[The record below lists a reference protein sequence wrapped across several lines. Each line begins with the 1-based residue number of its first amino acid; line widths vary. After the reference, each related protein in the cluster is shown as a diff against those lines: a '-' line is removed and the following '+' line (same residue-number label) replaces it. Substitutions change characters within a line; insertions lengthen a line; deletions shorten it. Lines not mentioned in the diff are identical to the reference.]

1 MKSHKQAWIAVLCLV
16 LAAAVGLA
24 FSVHITKAH
33 AAKGPVA
40 LAQPAVYLATPS
52 LRAATVS
59 DAMLLD
65 DGPAQRVTGLQRDPN
80 FVLPPVES
88 FTLTPPN
95 PAQGLTKT
103 TIAVRFAGSTDQLPS
118 RFPITLD
125 GENVIVQRSSSDEKT
140 FVTAADFNWQSFAN
154 EQGRRKQAALNGK
167 TVSVFQ
173 GREFVR
179 TEQMQFV
186 DPEQILGALQ
196 SHQSIQFS
204 PGVLISGT
212 VTVVPDHELMITAIP
227 VVEAPGNTQDPCVLN
242 ITNNTGPWTFNTL
255 LQAIACSG
263 GNCTAGTQ
271 QGQAMAENMLMGM
284 FLAWQNPNQQVN
296 TFPVPM
302 RNGIG
307 TLGQPG
313 TKFLSNWPIDAN
325 NTCSNGPGGLC
336 PSLPAAPVHLNAIVN
351 RIDLGEQS
359 AGPATGGELRFIFGV
374 TANAGTGTG
383 VCSNHGQQLFN
394 IIVEY
399 KVPRSFNALTWAQ
412 RWNSLPTSDFGADY
426 LAALKT
432 TITDAVV
439 TPNACTD
446 PAGNPISCLGQIR
459 TNEVTLGPSQGQVQD
474 LWELRQ
480 FMLVQNNGPQLQEA
494 TVFMSPDGSF
504 NFGSPSCNG
513 DRSPLLACNNNGVL
527 KNWIDSH
534 QSTILASQGVFPIVP
549 NDFPSSSSPFLGG
562 SAFNGG
568 NAFWV
573 DQNQTNSEQARVFF
587 SANTCNGCHGG
598 ETWVPDFQ
606 QVHNRAATGHGD
618 VASTLSNFLLGCTD
632 STHGV
637 GGCTSTQCGINTPCT
652 ETVPDP
658 NLNCGT
664 QCTNTMFGDILRR
677 QTYMATVLGAD
688 QPSGGGTLLPFISHK
703 TGVH

>member
-1 MKSHKQAWIAVLCLV
+1 M
-16 LAAAVGLA
+16 LAAALGLA
-24 FSVHITKAH
+24 LSVHTTKVH
-33 AAKGPVA
+33 AAKHPAA
-40 LAQPAVYLATPS
+40 LAQPAVYLATPT
-52 LRAATVS
+52 LHAAAA
-59 DAMLLD
+59 DAILLD
-65 DGPAQRVTGLQRDPN
+65 DGPTQRVSGPQQNSNL
-80 FVLPPVES
+80 VLPPVES

-103 TIAVRFAGSTDQLPS
+103 VIAVHFAGSTDSLPS

-125 GENVIVQRSSSDEKT
+125 RQNVMVQRSTSDPRT
-140 FVTAADFNWQSFAN
+140 FITAADFNWQGFAD

-167 TVSVFQ
+167 MVPVFE
-173 GREFVR
+173 GREFLR
-179 TEQMQFV
+179 NERMQFV

-196 SHQSIQFS
+196 THQPLQFS
-204 PGVLISGT
+204 QDVLISGT

-227 VVEAPGNTQDPCVLN
+227 VVEAVGFTQDPCVLT
-242 ITNNTGPWTFNTL
+242 ITNTSGAWTFNTL

-284 FLAWQNPNQQVN
+284 FLAWQNTNLQVN
-296 TFPVPM
+296 TFPVPT

-313 TKFLSNWPIDAN
+313 TKFLSNWPIDPN

-336 PSLPAAPVHLNAIVN
+336 PSLPAAPVHLDAIVN
-351 RIDLGEQS
+351 RIDLGAQS
-359 AGPATGGELRFIFGV
+359 AGPANGGELRFIFGV
-374 TANAGTGTG
+374 TANAASGTG
-383 VCSNHGQQLFN
+383 VCSNQGKQLFN

-399 KVPRSFNALTWAQ
+399 KVPRSFTALTWAQ
-412 RWNSLPTSDFGADY
+412 RWNSLPTSDFGSDY
-426 LAALKT
+426 LTALKGQ
-432 TITDAVV
+432 ITDAVV

-459 TNEVTLGPSQGQVQD
+459 TNEVTLGPSGGQIQD

-480 FMLVQNNGPQLQEA
+480 FQLVQNNGPQLQEVP
-494 TVFMSPDGSF
+494 VFMTPDNSF

-513 DRSPLLACNNNGVL
+513 DRPPLLACNNNGIL
-527 KNWIDSH
+527 KSWIDGN
-534 QSTILASQGVFPIVP
+534 QATILNSQGVFPIVP
-549 NDFPSSSSPFLGG
+549 LDFPAGSPFLGG

-568 NAFWV
+568 NAFWA
-573 DQNQTNSEQARVFF
+573 DQNPTNSEQARVYF

-606 QVHNRAATGHGD
+606 QVHNRAATGHSD

-637 GGCTSTQCGINTPCT
+637 SGCTSTQCGINTPCT

-658 NLNCGT
+658 NPGCIPSPTFPCTT
-664 QCTNTMFGDILRR
+664 QFGDILRR
-677 QTYMATVLGAD
+677 QNYMATVLGTN
-688 QPSGGGTLLPFISHK
+688 QPEGGGMLLPFITHK
-703 TGVH
+703 IGVH